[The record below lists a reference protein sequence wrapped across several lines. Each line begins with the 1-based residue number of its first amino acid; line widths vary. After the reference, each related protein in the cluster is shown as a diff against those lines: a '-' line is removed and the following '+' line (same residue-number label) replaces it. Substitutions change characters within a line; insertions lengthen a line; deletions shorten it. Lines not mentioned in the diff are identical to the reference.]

1 MTKDKT
7 WCDDVFLQI
16 AANILNRNVILIPLS
31 PSSAHHAGMYQEIR
45 SFNGGEGDPF
55 YMLYFEEWRTA
66 GHYQSLEP
74 DTNAGYNL
82 VIAHYNWRLK
92 SFSNILSDASCAASV
107 PTPPQPPV
115 AAPATAPAP
124 SCTVTAVS
132 QLQSTRQRIESEGS
146 MYVT

>member
-1 MTKDKT
+1 MED
-7 WCDDVFLQI
+7 C
-16 AANILNRNVILIPLS
+16 R
-31 PSSAHHAGMYQEIR
+31 AG
-45 SFNGGEGDPF
+45 
-55 YMLYFEEWRTA
+55 
-66 GHYQSLEP
+66 QSLEP

-82 VIAHYNWRLK
+82 GIAHYNWRLK

-132 QLQSTRQRIESEGS
+132 QLQSTRQCIKSEGS
-146 MYVT
+146 MYITELLLGGRDLASMTNNNQSGVVICSF